1 MPQKSE
7 QKKIVTYLAVAILLV
22 GVAIAL
28 WLFRPTATTTNH
40 EVAQLPTPTLIP
52 TVGYEP
58 NVGTPVLPTAAVATS
73 AVKLDAAVTAI
84 PTPIPTPTP
93 TLNTASQLPN
103 LSNHFG
109 IILTGL
115 DNVPDV
121 QKSLNQVFSLTNAK
135 WWYQYGVQ
143 LYPNEPNTN
152 QVFMVRIDKNG
163 EAGSDYQQWLS
174 FLSAKNT
181 TLHNSYW
188 LIGNEPN
195 VPGQDDAPPDVYA
208 RSLHDLTAKIKAADP
223 QAYLIGPNVLN
234 WNYVCDGCPGYTMG
248 QTWTQQLMKV
258 YSSLYK
264 APLPFDAY
272 SLHTYSLDWN
282 KLPLANSNRDI
293 AQIQAL
299 RSFLDA
305 NADTKAKPIW
315 LTEFGVIW
323 GYDGLSWKKDANGN
337 WRVLPAGQ
345 LRTDLITNYLTN
357 DLNWFE
363 ANAIAMH
370 LDRWF
375 LYTSYGLPE
384 AYTDTFSGISLLDGN
399 SPQARLT
406 NYGQL
411 YVKAMRGG
419 S

>member
-1 MPQKSE
+1 MPQKPE
-7 QKKIVTYLAVAILLV
+7 QKKLLSYLVVAILV
-22 GVAIAL
+22 VAVAIAL
-28 WLFRPTATTTNH
+28 WVFRPTNSTISQSNL
-40 EVAQLPTPTLIP
+40 LPTPTLIP

-58 NVGTPVLPTAAVATS
+58 FVGTPVLPTIAVATTGVN
-73 AVKLDAAVTAI
+73 ATAA
-84 PTPIPTPTP
+84 PTPTP
-93 TLNTASQLPN
+93 APTPTAIANPVALLPN
-103 LSNHFG
+103 LSDHFG

-121 QKSLNQVFSLTNAK
+121 KSSLDRVFSLTNAK

-143 LYPNEPNTN
+143 LYPDEPNTN
-152 QVFMVRIDKNG
+152 QVFMVRIDKSG
-163 EAGSDYQQWLS
+163 EDGSDYQQWLS
-174 FLSAKNT
+174 FLSAKGN

-188 LIGNEPN
+188 LMGNEPN
-195 VPGQDDAPPDVYA
+195 VPGQDNAAPDVFA
-208 RSLHDLTAKIKAADP
+208 KSLHDLTAKIKAVDP
-223 QAYLIGPNVLN
+223 QAFIVGPNVLN

-248 QTWTQQLMKV
+248 LTWTQQLMQT
-258 YSSLYK
+258 YRNLYN

-282 KLPLANSNRDI
+282 KLPLVNPDRDV
-293 AQIQAL
+293 AQIQGL
-299 RSFLDA
+299 RTFLDA

-337 WRVLPAGQ
+337 WRALPSGQ
-345 LRTDLITNYLTN
+345 LRTDLITNYLNT
-357 DLNWFE
+357 DLNWFV
-363 ANAIAMH
+363 ANATAMH
-370 LDRWF
+370 LDHWF

-384 AYTDTFSGISLLDGN
+384 TYTDTFSGISLLDSN
-399 SPQARLT
+399 TPQANLT